1 MSRSF
6 AIDKEY
12 EKALKTRKRQ
22 GDMKWIVVVLK
33 PQIILQFRE
42 PSIHGLTETQQGTD
56 IVPQA
61 EQSLWGLSAKKGHS

>member
-6 AIDKEY
+6 AIGKEY

-22 GDMKWIVVVLK
+22 GNVVLK

-42 PSIHGLTETQQGTD
+42 PSMHGLTGTQQGTD
-56 IVPQA
+56 IVLQA
-61 EQSLWGLSAKKGHS
+61 EQSL

>member
-22 GDMKWIVVVLK
+22 GNMKWIVVVLK

-42 PSIHGLTETQQGTD
+42 PQMHGLTGTQQGTD
-56 IVPQA
+56 IVSQGA
-61 EQSLWGLSAKKGHS
+61 QSL